1 MKIISA
7 ELVLPITAP
16 LIKNGA
22 VVIEKGRIRELGFRR
37 ELKRKYPGAE
47 EFHYPLL
54 IPGLV
59 NAHTHLELSSLSLLG
74 HQNDFVSWLVEL
86 VRRKRGLSPG
96 QIKKSAEKEL
106 KKCLELGITSLGDIV
121 SEPIM
126 LEVHRSSLLF
136 SVVFWE
142 LLGREKEQ
150 IQAKIEQAKSLLA
163 GYNYHLNNSRIGLS
177 PHTPYTASLELYQ
190 KLKQWAEGKDLPLC
204 THLAESEEELELVKY
219 GRGRIKQELYPFVGW
234 GDLKVRP
241 WEKSPCELLAE
252 MIDDRVSLVH
262 CLEVSDSDLEII
274 SRARAVIHCPRSN
287 LYLSGKLA
295 RIPEMLDMGI
305 VVGLGT
311 DSPASAGDNN
321 LWKEMQE
328 VLSRAGEYPGRE
340 IKPYEIL
347 KMATIGSAR
356 AIFREKELGSIEPGK
371 IANLLGMNINIPR
384 YNVDTIS
391 SLIISNGT
399 QALEAVFIRGKQF

>member
-1 MKIISA
+1 M
-7 ELVLPITAP
+7 PITAP
-16 LIKNGA
+16 AIKNGA
-22 VVIEKGRIRELGFRR
+22 VVVEEGRILELGKRD
-37 ELKRKYPGAE
+37 ELKKRYSRAK

-54 IPGLV
+54 IPALV

-86 VRRKRGLSPG
+86 IKRKNQLTPE
-96 QIKKSAEKEL
+96 QIKESAEEEIKTS
-106 KKCLELGITSLGDIV
+106 LELGITSLGDIV

-126 LEVHRSSLLF
+126 LEVHRSSPLF
-136 SVVFWE
+136 SIVFWE
-142 LLGREKEQ
+142 LLGRGKGQ
-150 IQAKIEQAKSLLA
+150 VQAKLERAKSLL
-163 GYNYHLNNSRIGLS
+163 GSYNYHLNNSRIGFS

-190 KLKQWAEGKDLPLC
+190 KAKHWAEEKDLPLC

-219 GRGRIKQELYPFVGW
+219 GRGRIKQELYSFVGW
-234 GDLKVRP
+234 GDLKVKP
-241 WEKSPCELLAE
+241 LGKSPCELLAE
-252 MIDDRVSLVH
+252 IIDERISLVH

-274 SRARAVIHCPRSN
+274 CRARAVIHCPRSN

-356 AIFREKELGSIEPGK
+356 AIFREKELGSIEKKKLANLVGIDLRVKSENLDSISQDLIEGALEQKKFTWIAGEK
-371 IANLLGMNINIPR
+371 IAN
-384 YNVDTIS
+384 S
-391 SLIISNGT
+391 
-399 QALEAVFIRGKQF
+399 